1 MSECDKCKYERKKGF
16 EQPCNMCA
24 RLRNLE
30 DMFEPKSKTN
40 ADRIRSMT
48 DEELARLL
56 CEASICK
63 PTYCPAYDCCINH
76 KGSMYEWLQKDS
88 EV

>member
-1 MSECDKCKYERKKGF
+1 MADKI
-16 EQPCNMCA
+16 
-24 RLRNLE
+24 
-30 DMFEPKSKTN
+30 TN

-48 DEELARLL
+48 DEELAKFL

-63 PTYCPAYDCCINH
+63 PTYCPAYDYCINQ
-76 KGSMYEWLQKDS
+76 KKSMYEWLQKDS